1 MSAAVQRHRADR
13 AEVTATQI
21 VVAVPGLLLALL
33 RLAQLGAP
41 GLGGEPAIR
50 HPLDARLRIGELL
63 RAVADQEHMG
73 RILQHAP
80 GKPHR
85 MAHRHQARD
94 RPGTAV
100 PPVHDG
106 GIELMPA
113 FRGEYGTT
121 PCVEVRR
128 IFEHGH
134 RRFHRV
140 QGAATGR
147 QDGVAH
153 VERACEIGMDRGLD
167 LGYQTA
173 LFDHPGAS
181 MDGQGKWP
189 AGRGRAHGAGP
200 VRHDGRP
207 AYSRRH
213 AAPVP
218 PPTAYCER
226 SASIGS
232 SCEALRAG

>member
-1 MSAAVQRHRADR
+1 MRRRFRDGHPSPRRSPAIADRDCPTGGDADWTPSRRTPGYRRSRWRHFAGESRRGDPRRLCRCDGRPYRRCRCLCCVNRRARPSWPSAWRRAVREWRRPWRADPGR
-13 AEVTATQI
+13 RRRPCRC
-21 VVAVPGLLLALL
+21 VVYALRDALSRRRSPGA
-33 RLAQLGAP
+33 
-41 GLGGEPAIR
+41 
-50 HPLDARLRIGELL
+50 
-63 RAVADQEHMG
+63 
-73 RILQHAP
+73 
-80 GKPHR
+80 
-85 MAHRHQARD
+85 
-94 RPGTAV
+94 
-100 PPVHDG
+100 
-106 GIELMPA
+106 
-113 FRGEYGTT
+113 
-121 PCVEVRR
+121 
-128 IFEHGH
+128 
-134 RRFHRV
+134 
-140 QGAATGR
+140 
-147 QDGVAH
+147 
-153 VERACEIGMDRGLD
+153 RGLD